1 MPAASVYFYDP
12 DGHSLEYIAVLEG
25 EARPYLNP
33 TYLSEWEGIKYAKF
47 LIGGLK
53 QAKRVVYY
61 LCHHLRKKVIKM
73 KIIGD
78 NGFYEV
84 EYDNEHYDNLEFVRI
99 DQICEINYV
108 TMKNT
113 ITGEVYTFEADKIR
127 RFRKLM
133 KLMPEVKENLIADS
147 SSYSL

>member
-1 MPAASVYFYDP
+1 
-12 DGHSLEYIAVLEG
+12 
-25 EARPYLNP
+25 
-33 TYLSEWEGIKYAKF
+33 
-47 LIGGLK
+47 
-53 QAKRVVYY
+53 
-61 LCHHLRKKVIKM
+61 M
-73 KIIGD
+73 KIIAD

-84 EYDNEHYDNLEFVRI
+84 EYDNEYYDNLEFVRI
-99 DQICEINYV
+99 DEICEINYV

-133 KLMPEVKENLIADS
+133 KLMPEVKENLVADS